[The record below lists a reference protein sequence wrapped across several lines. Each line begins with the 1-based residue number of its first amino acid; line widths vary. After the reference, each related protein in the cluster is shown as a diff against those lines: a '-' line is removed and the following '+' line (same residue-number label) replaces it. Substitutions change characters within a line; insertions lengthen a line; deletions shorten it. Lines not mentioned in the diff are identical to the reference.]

1 MTMKIETQELIQRL
15 LEYAEWADANEYE
28 VPLCL
33 GDDLRKAAE
42 YIRRKEGEETD
53 DGK

>member
-1 MTMKIETQELIQRL
+1 MQNLIERL
-15 LEYAEWADANEYE
+15 REYAEWTDANEWE

-33 GDDLRKAAE
+33 GDDLREAAE
-42 YIRRKEGEETD
+42 YIEQKEKIETD